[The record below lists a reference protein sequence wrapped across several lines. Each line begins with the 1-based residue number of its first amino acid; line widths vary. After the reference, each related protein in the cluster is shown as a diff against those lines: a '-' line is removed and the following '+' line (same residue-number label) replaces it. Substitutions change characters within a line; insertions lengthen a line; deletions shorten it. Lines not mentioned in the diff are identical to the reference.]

1 MLKRISLIDSEIL
14 FIAISLFSIPLM
26 VIASDPVSRSLVLPK
41 KNITEVLDSLI
52 EEPYRQQEQLK
63 IEAQSHKNASLAKGK
78 LMYFGKKISPTTFEM
93 VQRQISRLPNIKGEF
108 ESTLSFNK
116 RLSDMLS
123 TLPEKYFIY
132 IPFDSKYAEYDADEQ
147 KFKIKYFAIDN
158 CSISYYD
165 VFGEYTQ
172 FYQKIKYGD
181 KNIDIVFPSKESI
194 IGTYKA
200 YTKSGKAVRVTRIN
214 KNTNVLFE
222 GPQTNINYQD
232 SSKYDILKEHIIAE
246 ISANPDEAR
255 LLKPLLKAVAVI
267 ISKWPFYVT
276 EMAPYYNPSIQNPIS
291 INEEIG
297 VIIAQIQYVLI
308 IDAANNVL
316 AVSIVE

>member
-1 MLKRISLIDSEIL
+1 MLKRIALIVSKII
-14 FIAISLFSIPLM
+14 FIAISLFSIPLI

-41 KNITEVLDSLI
+41 KNITEILDSLI
-52 EEPYRQQEQLK
+52 EEPNRQVEQQK
-63 IEAQSHKNASLAKGK
+63 IEALSHKNATLAKGK

-147 KFKIKYFAIDN
+147 KFKIKYFAFDN
-158 CSISYYD
+158 RSISYYD

-172 FYQKIKYGD
+172 FYEKIKYSD

-194 IGTYKA
+194 VGTYKA

-222 GPQTNINYQD
+222 GPQTNLYYQD
-232 SSKYDILKEHIIAE
+232 SSKSDILKEYVIAE
-246 ISANPDEAR
+246 ISATPDEAR

-267 ISKWPFYVT
+267 VPKWPFYVK

-291 INEEIG
+291 INEDIS

-316 AVSIVE
+316 AVSIIE